1 MLEVE
6 NGAAGWNVAREMA
19 DARDVPDGGTEGGY
33 TLRETGNDVS
43 VAGASSSGW
52 GMSDGVV
59 AMGMGDFDVQD
70 GAGSDPE

>member
-1 MLEVE
+1 M
-6 NGAAGWNVAREMA
+6 AREMA
-19 DARDVPDGGTEGGY
+19 DARDVPGMGPDGGAGGGY

-43 VAGASSSGW
+43 AAGVSSPGW
-52 GMSDGVV
+52 GMSGGIE